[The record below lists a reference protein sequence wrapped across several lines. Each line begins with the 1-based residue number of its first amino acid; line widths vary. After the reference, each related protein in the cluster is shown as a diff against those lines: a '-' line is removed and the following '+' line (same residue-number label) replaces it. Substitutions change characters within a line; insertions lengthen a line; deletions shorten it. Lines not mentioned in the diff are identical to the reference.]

1 MVEKGV
7 KGKSPE
13 RVKQIILEVASIHLT
28 LHDRR
33 LDFLRSKKAEKC
45 HSEFLR
51 ELEEK
56 IDLTDFQ
63 NWTRDQMVTTLFL
76 TQVDIDVGKIVTEQ
90 LAKPELNMAELKA
103 QVRNLEASP
112 WYKGPKVTAKVAGG
126 GAGGARGGQG
136 ATGRWCSVCE
146 RDTHDTS
153 QCWGPCGNC
162 GRYGHKQ
169 EACRNP
175 KPEAKKLAEIAAAK
189 KAKENKEK
197 RERQKKKMAI
207 TKILCHRKN
216 VRHSF
221 KF

>member
-7 KGKSPE
+7 KGKALE
-13 RVKQIILEVASIHLT
+13 VVKRIILEVASIHVT

-33 LDFLRSKKAEKC
+33 LDFLRSKKEGKC

-63 NWTRDQMVTTLFL
+63 NWTRDQMVTTVFL
-76 TQVDIDVGKIVTEQ
+76 TQSDVDVGKIITEQ
-90 LAKPELNMAELKA
+90 LAKPALNMAELKS

-112 WYKGPKVTAKVAGG
+112 WYKGPKATAKVAGG
-126 GAGGARGGQG
+126 VAGGAGGGAAGQG
-136 ATGRWCSVCE
+136 GRWCSVCE
-146 RDTHDTS
+146 RSTHDTNM
-153 QCWGPCGNC
+153 CWGPCGNC

-175 KPEAKKLAEIAAAK
+175 KPEAKKLAEIAAK
-189 KAKENKEK
+189 K
-197 RERQKKKMAI
+197 QKKI
-207 TKILCHRKN
+207 N
-216 VRHSF
+216 
-221 KF
+221 